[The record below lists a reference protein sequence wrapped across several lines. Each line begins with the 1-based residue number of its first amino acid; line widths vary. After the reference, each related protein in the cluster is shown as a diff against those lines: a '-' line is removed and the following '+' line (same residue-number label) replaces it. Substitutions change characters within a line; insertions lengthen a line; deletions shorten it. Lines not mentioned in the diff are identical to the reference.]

1 MPPLSLGETS
11 RRLIVAV
18 LSGGAIGLD
27 RELHGKPAGLRTH
40 ALVALGAALVV
51 TSTWRIGTGGHEADV
66 ASRVAQGVLTGIG
79 FLGAGVILRDPD
91 EGHVHGLTTA
101 ATIWLTALI
110 GVASGAG
117 AFREVALALVLTL
130 VVLFLGG
137 PFEGLVRRLF
147 HRPPANGG

>member
-1 MPPLSLGETS
+1 MPPISLGEVS
-11 RRLIVAV
+11 ARLLVAV
-18 LSGGAIGLD
+18 LCGAVIGLD

-51 TSTWRIGTGGHEADV
+51 AAAWRIGAGGHEADV

-101 ATIWLTALI
+101 ATIWLTSLI

-117 AFREVALALVLTL
+117 AFREVALGLVLTVL
-130 VVLFLGG
+130 VLFLGG
-137 PFEGLVRRLF
+137 PFEELVRRLF
-147 HRPPANGG
+147 HRPPAGG